1 MNLCVFAGSSL
12 GRRSSYRKATHR
24 FGAELAVRNIGLI
37 YGGAAVGLMGT
48 LADAVLQNGGSV
60 IGVLPQSLA
69 DVELAHSGLTELKIV
84 PSMHERKATMA
95 ELSDAFVML
104 PGGIGSLEE
113 AFEMWTWSQ
122 LGIHHKPIGLLNV
135 DGFYDGLQ
143 SFLDHLVAE
152 AFVKPVHRNILLS
165 DERAGATVRQ
175 TTRR

>member
-1 MNLCVFAGSSL
+1 
-12 GRRSSYRKATHR
+12 
-24 FGAELAVRNIGLI
+24 
-37 YGGAAVGLMGT
+37 MGT

-84 PSMHERKATMA
+84 ASMHERKATMA

-165 DERAGATVRQ
+165 DDEPGRLIDRLLAAEIPTEGKWIDP
-175 TTRR
+175 